1 MSIAVELHCICRRKL
16 ATYEL
21 GAALIKT
28 SRRTELLAFGSGDPW
43 HSLSGL
49 FALAEIEQVILRCRN
64 CNAKNIFKES
74 EFNAAIGQNRLNGK
88 PAKVFGS
95 SVAQRNP

>member
-1 MSIAVELHCICRRKL
+1 MSIAVELHCICRRKI
-16 ATYEL
+16 ANYEL
-21 GAALIKT
+21 GAELIKT
-28 SRRTELLAFGSGDPW
+28 SRRTELRDGVGDPW
-43 HSLSGL
+43 NNLNGL
-49 FALAEIEQVILRCRN
+49 FAPAEIEQVILRCGN

>member
-1 MSIAVELHCICRRKL
+1 MSIAVDLHCICRRKI

-21 GAALIKT
+21 GAELIKT
-28 SRRTELLAFGSGDPW
+28 LRRAQLRAFGSGDPW
-43 HSLSGL
+43 NNLSGL
-49 FALAEIEQVILRCRN
+49 FAPAEIEQVIIRCRN
-64 CNAKNIFKES
+64 CNAKNLFKKS
-74 EFNAAIGQNRLNGK
+74 EFNAAIGQNRLNEK

>member
-1 MSIAVELHCICRRKL
+1 MTIAVELHCCCRRKL
-16 ATYEL
+16 ATFEL
-21 GAALIKT
+21 GSEVIKT
-28 SRRTELLAFGSGDPW
+28 SRRAELRDGVGDAFDNFN
-43 HSLSGL
+43 GL
-49 FALAEIEQVILRCRN
+49 FAPAEIEQVILRCRN